1 MKVGNNQMN
10 ILDDRQKII
19 EEFNHSKKKTIA
31 KPILKWA
38 GGKTQLIPELIRR
51 MPRDYNKYIEPFFG
65 GGALYFYS
73 KPEQAI
79 LADINPELVNL
90 YTTVAQ
96 SPEKVIELLKTF
108 ENTSEFFYNVRSQDR
123 LLLSEEM
130 QAARTLYL
138 NKTCFNGLYRVNKKG
153 QFNTPFGNYTN
164 PNIVNEDVI
173 MAASRVLQNA
183 VFENQ
188 GYKETLH
195 KHAEPGDMIFLDPP
209 YLPVGKYED
218 FKRYTKEGFY
228 EEDHRELAE
237 EVKRLSE
244 MGCHVILTNSNAP
257 LVYDLYSDFDITVV
271 QTKRYVN
278 SKASKR
284 TGEDVI
290 VEAPPKRRKLVN
302 VGYRELPEQVSK
314 YPATRYMGSKQS
326 LLKQIANATAPF
338 EFESVLDLFAGSGV
352 VSYMFKTLGKTV
364 ISNDY
369 MTMNSTL
376 STALL
381 SNSKVTLSQKD
392 IDLLLSGEQNNDGF
406 VSQTFANIYYTD
418 EENAFI
424 DMVRDNIKKL
434 RGKTKQALAMSALI
448 RSCTKK
454 RPRGI
459 FTYTGFRYNDGRK
472 DLIMSFEEQFV
483 AAVKLLN
490 DAVFDNGKTNKSLN
504 KDSMTI
510 NTKAD
515 LVYIDPPYY
524 NPTSDNEYV
533 RRYHFVEGLSKD
545 WNDVQ
550 MQWET
555 KTKKFKN
562 YPTPF
567 STRNGAYD
575 AFDKLFKKHRNSIL
589 VVSYSSNSFPT
600 KDEMLGILAKYKQD
614 VEVIAIDYTYSFGNQ
629 GNKVNDNKNRVQE
642 YIFIGY

>member
-1 MKVGNNQMN
+1 MS
-10 ILDDRQKII
+10 ILVDKLDSRYNSRPEANKKII
-19 EEFNHSKKKTIA
+19 T

-38 GGKTQLIPELIRR
+38 GGKTQLIPELIKR
-51 MPRDYNKYIEPFFG
+51 MPQKYNKYIEPFFG
-65 GGALYFYS
+65 GGALFFYS
-73 KPEQAI
+73 QPQNAI
-79 LADINPELVNL
+79 LSDINPELVNL
-90 YTTVAQ
+90 YKMVGTK
-96 SPEKVIELLKTF
+96 PEEIIELLKSF
-108 ENTSEFFYNVRSQDR
+108 ENKEEYFYQTRSLDR
-123 LLLSEEM
+123 LSLSPEM

-153 QFNTPFGNYTN
+153 QFNTPYGRYKN
-164 PNIVNEDVI
+164 PNIINEEGI
-173 MAASRVLQNA
+173 LAASKVLKE
-183 VFENQ
+183 VEFENLS
-188 GYKETLH
+188 YKETLH
-195 KHAEPGDMIFLDPP
+195 THAEPGDFIFLDPP
-209 YLPVGKYED
+209 YLPIGKYED

-228 EEDHRELAE
+228 EEDHRDLAA

-244 MGCHVILTNSNAP
+244 MGCHVILTNSNSP

-278 SKASKR
+278 SKANKR

-290 VEAPPKRRKLVN
+290 VSAPPKRRKLVN
-302 VGYRELPEQVSK
+302 IGCQELPEQVNK

-338 EFESVLDLFAGSGV
+338 EFESVLDLFSGSGV
-352 VSYMFKTLGKTV
+352 VSYLFKSLGKTV

-376 STALL
+376 SNALIT
-381 SNSKVTLSQKD
+381 NNKITLTQKD
-392 IDLLLSGEQNNDGF
+392 IDLLLSGEPNNNGF
-406 VSQTFANIYYTD
+406 ISQTFANIYYTD

-424 DMVRDNIKKL
+424 DMVRENIKKL
-434 RGKTKQALAMSALI
+434 RGKTKQALAMSALV

-472 DLIMSFEEQFV
+472 DLIMSFEEQFL

-490 DAVFDNGKTNKSLN
+490 EAVFDNGKANKSLN
-504 KDSMTI
+504 KDSMGI
-510 NTKAD
+510 RTKAD

-524 NPTSDNEYV
+524 SPASDNEYV
-533 RRYHFVEGLSKD
+533 RRYHFVEGLSRDWKD
-545 WNDVQ
+545 VD

-575 AFDKLFKKHRNSIL
+575 AFDKLFKKHKESII

-600 KDEMLGILAKYKQD
+600 KDEMLGILAKYKKD
-614 VEVIAIDYTYSFGNQ
+614 VEVIAIDYTYSIGNQ
-629 GNKVNDNKNRVQE
+629 GHKINDNKNRVQE